1 MLTSDTPVRP
11 HPSVVFT
18 RLDAT
23 EAVLLHLGT
32 KRYYSLHE
40 TGALVWELV
49 QEGRPL
55 TGIAEAL
62 QAEYTVESAPA
73 MTAVLAFVDVLLHEG
88 LVQTQTAS
96 RHV

>member
-18 RLDAT
+18 RLDAA

-32 KRYYSLHE
+32 KRYYSMNE
-40 TGALVWELV
+40 TGARVWELV

-55 TGIAEAL
+55 AGMAEAL
-62 QAEYTVESAPA
+62 QAEYTVDSASA
-73 MTAVLAFVDVLLHEG
+73 MAAVLAFVEELSREG
-88 LVQTQTAS
+88 LVQT
-96 RHV
+96 RPGEH